1 MIKNIRY
8 VFVSIFGII
17 DFFNVIYILKSKI
30 FMDSRRIR
38 NLRNSFDKNIV
49 DKQVDKIFETG
60 RQFVDGVS
68 GARPGKRRNSDF
80 QGITS
85 KSVKK
90 VGRWVSEKVDLFFDE
105 DNDDWNDEN
114 FYDDN
119 SDIKTFSRES
129 NSYESAKQHSKRPL
143 EAISLR
149 QPKNIHTTEQ
159 KKLPYVKDSKDE
171 DWPDE
176 MDFKVERWQRA
187 SEKENN
193 TSRVQSNQ
201 QVQSKSR
208 NLPRSRRRR
217 V

>member
-1 MIKNIRY
+1 
-8 VFVSIFGII
+8 
-17 DFFNVIYILKSKI
+17 
-30 FMDSRRIR
+30 MDSRRIR

-68 GARPGKRRNSDF
+68 GARPGKRKNSDF

-105 DNDDWNDEN
+105 DNDDWNDDWNDEN
-114 FYDDN
+114 FSDNN

-149 QPKNIHTTEQ
+149 QPKNLQTTEQ
-159 KKLPYVKDSKDE
+159 KKLPYVKESKDE

-193 TSRVQSNQ
+193 TSRDQSTK

>member
-1 MIKNIRY
+1 
-8 VFVSIFGII
+8 
-17 DFFNVIYILKSKI
+17 
-30 FMDSRRIR
+30 MDSRRIR
-38 NLRNSFDKNIV
+38 NLRNSFDRNIV

-105 DNDDWNDEN
+105 DNDDWYDDEN
-114 FYDDN
+114 FYDDK
-119 SDIKTFSRES
+119 SDIKTFTRES
-129 NSYESAKQHSKRPL
+129 NSYESVKPFSKRPL

-149 QPKNIHTTEQ
+149 QPKNLQTTEQ
-159 KKLPYVKDSKDE
+159 KKLPYGKESKNE

-176 MDFKVERWQRA
+176 MDFKVERWQRD
-187 SEKENN
+187 SQKENN
-193 TSRVQSNQ
+193 LSRNQFNQ
-201 QVQSKSR
+201 QGQSKSR

>member
-1 MIKNIRY
+1 
-8 VFVSIFGII
+8 
-17 DFFNVIYILKSKI
+17 
-30 FMDSRRIR
+30 MDSRRIR
-38 NLRNSFDKNIV
+38 NLKNLRNSFDRNIV

-105 DNDDWNDEN
+105 DDDWNDDN
-114 FYDDN
+114 FYDDY

-129 NSYESAKQHSKRPL
+129 NSYESTKPHSKRHL

-149 QPKNIHTTEQ
+149 QAKNLQTTEQ
-159 KKLPYVKDSKDE
+159 KTLPYGKDSKDE

-176 MDFKVERWQRA
+176 MDFKVERWHRA

-193 TSRVQSNQ
+193 VSRDKLNQ
-201 QVQSKSR
+201 QGQSKLR

>member
-1 MIKNIRY
+1 
-8 VFVSIFGII
+8 
-17 DFFNVIYILKSKI
+17 
-30 FMDSRRIR
+30 MDSRRVR
-38 NLRNSFDKNIV
+38 NLRNSFDRNIV

-85 KSVKK
+85 KGVKK
-90 VGRWVSEKVDLFFDE
+90 VGRWVSKKVDLFFDE
-105 DNDDWNDEN
+105 DNDDWNDDN

-119 SDIKTFSRES
+119 SDMKTFTRES
-129 NSYESAKQHSKRPL
+129 NSYESTQTHSKRPL

-149 QPKNIHTTEQ
+149 QPKNLQTIEQ

-176 MDFKVERWQRA
+176 MVFKVERWQRA
-187 SEKENN
+187 TDKENS
-193 TSRVQSNQ
+193 TLRDQLNQ
-201 QVQSKSR
+201 QGKSQSR
-208 NLPRSRRRR
+208 NFPRSRRRR

>member
-1 MIKNIRY
+1 
-8 VFVSIFGII
+8 
-17 DFFNVIYILKSKI
+17 
-30 FMDSRRIR
+30 MDSRRIR

-90 VGRWVSEKVDLFFDE
+90 VGRWVSEKVDLFLDE
-105 DNDDWNDEN
+105 DNDDW
-114 FYDDN
+114 YDDDYYADN
-119 SDIKTFSRES
+119 SDTKTYSRES
-129 NSYESAKQHSKRPL
+129 NIVKSDKPHLKRPL

-149 QPKNIHTTEQ
+149 QTKNSQISEQ
-159 KKLPYVKDSKDE
+159 KKLPYAKKSKDE

-187 SEKENN
+187 SENENN
-193 TSRVQSNQ
+193 TSRDQSIQ

>member
-1 MIKNIRY
+1 
-8 VFVSIFGII
+8 
-17 DFFNVIYILKSKI
+17 
-30 FMDSRRIR
+30 MDSRRIK

-49 DKQVDKIFETG
+49 DKQFDKIFETG

-119 SDIKTFSRES
+119 SDIKPFSRES
-129 NSYESAKQHSKRPL
+129 NSYESTKPNSKRPL

-149 QPKNIHTTEQ
+149 QPKNLPTTEQ
-159 KKLPYVKDSKDE
+159 KKLPYGKESKE

-176 MDFKVERWQRA
+176 MDFKVERWQRS
-187 SEKENN
+187 SEIENN
-193 TSRVQSNQ
+193 TSRDQSNQ
-201 QVQSKSR
+201 KVQSKTR

>member
-1 MIKNIRY
+1 
-8 VFVSIFGII
+8 
-17 DFFNVIYILKSKI
+17 
-30 FMDSRRIR
+30 MDSRRIR

-105 DNDDWNDEN
+105 DNDDN
-114 FYDDN
+114 FYHDN

-159 KKLPYVKDSKDE
+159 KKLPYVKESKEE

-187 SEKENN
+187 SEKEIN
-193 TSRVQSNQ
+193 TSRDQSNQ
-201 QVQSKSR
+201 HVQSKSR

>member
-1 MIKNIRY
+1 
-8 VFVSIFGII
+8 
-17 DFFNVIYILKSKI
+17 
-30 FMDSRRIR
+30 MDSRRIR
-38 NLRNSFDKNIV
+38 NLRNSFDRNIV

-90 VGRWVSEKVDLFFDE
+90 VGRWVSQKVDLFFDE
-105 DNDDWNDEN
+105 DNDDWNDDN

-119 SDIKTFSRES
+119 GDIKTFTRES
-129 NSYESAKQHSKRPL
+129 NSYESTKTHSKRPL

-149 QPKNIHTTEQ
+149 QPKNLQTTEP
-159 KKLPYVKDSKDE
+159 KKLPYVKESKDEE

-187 SEKENN
+187 SEKVNN
-193 TSRVQSNQ
+193 ISRDQLNQ
-201 QVQSKSR
+201 KVQSKSR
-208 NLPRSRRRR
+208 NLPRSRRSRI
-217 V
+217 

>member
-1 MIKNIRY
+1 
-8 VFVSIFGII
+8 
-17 DFFNVIYILKSKI
+17 
-30 FMDSRRIR
+30 MDSRRIR

-105 DNDDWNDEN
+105 DDDWYNDGN
-114 FYDDN
+114 LYDDN
-119 SDIKTFSRES
+119 DDIKTFTRES
-129 NSYESAKQHSKRPL
+129 NSIKSAKPYLKRPL

-149 QPKNIHTTEQ
+149 QPKNIRTTEQ
-159 KKLPYVKDSKDE
+159 KKLPYDKESKDQ

-176 MDFKVERWQRA
+176 MDFTVQRWQRS
-187 SEKENN
+187 SEKENYR
-193 TSRVQSNQ
+193 SKDQLKQRGQST
-201 QVQSKSR
+201 SR

-217 V
+217 

>member
-1 MIKNIRY
+1 
-8 VFVSIFGII
+8 
-17 DFFNVIYILKSKI
+17 
-30 FMDSRRIR
+30 MDSRRIR
-38 NLRNSFDKNIV
+38 NFRNSFDSNIV

-60 RQFVDGVS
+60 RQFLDGVS

-85 KSVKK
+85 KGVKK

-105 DNDDWNDEN
+105 DNDDWNDDN
-114 FYDDN
+114 FYDEN
-119 SDIKTFSRES
+119 SDIKSFTRDA
-129 NSYESAKQHSKRPL
+129 NSYESTKTHSKRPL

-149 QPKNIHTTEQ
+149 QPENLQTSEQ
-159 KKLPYVKDSKDE
+159 KKLPYVKESKDE

-187 SEKENN
+187 AEEENN
-193 TSRVQSNQ
+193 IFRDQSTQ
-201 QVQSKSR
+201 QGQSKSR

>member
-1 MIKNIRY
+1 
-8 VFVSIFGII
+8 
-17 DFFNVIYILKSKI
+17 
-30 FMDSRRIR
+30 MDSRRIK

-68 GARPGKRRNSDF
+68 GARPGKRRNSDY

-90 VGRWVSEKVDLFFDE
+90 VGRWVSDKVDLFFDE
-105 DNDDWNDEN
+105 DNDDWYDEN
-114 FYDDN
+114 FYDDQ
-119 SDIKTFSRES
+119 SDIKTFSRGS
-129 NSYESAKQHSKRPL
+129 NSYESTTQYSKRPL

-149 QPKNIHTTEQ
+149 QSKNLQTTTQ
-159 KKLPYVKDSKDE
+159 KKLPYAKE
-171 DWPDE
+171 IEEEWPDE
-176 MDFKVERWQRA
+176 MDFTVQRWQRD

-193 TSRVQSNQ
+193 SSRDQLIQ
-201 QVQSKSR
+201 RGQSKSR

>member
-1 MIKNIRY
+1 
-8 VFVSIFGII
+8 
-17 DFFNVIYILKSKI
+17 
-30 FMDSRRIR
+30 MDSRRIR
-38 NLRNSFDKNIV
+38 NFRNSFDRNIV

-105 DNDDWNDEN
+105 ENDDWNNEN
-114 FYDDN
+114 FYDDQN
-119 SDIKTFSRES
+119 DIKTFSRES
-129 NSYESAKQHSKRPL
+129 NSYESTTQHSKRPL
-143 EAISLR
+143 EALSLR
-149 QPKNIHTTEQ
+149 QPKNLQTTEQ
-159 KKLPYVKDSKDE
+159 KKLPYGKEIKND

-176 MDFKVERWQRA
+176 MDFKVERWQRS
-187 SEKENN
+187 SEKKNI
-193 TSRVQSNQ
+193 TSRDESNQ
-201 QVQSKSR
+201 RGQSKSR

>member
-1 MIKNIRY
+1 
-8 VFVSIFGII
+8 
-17 DFFNVIYILKSKI
+17 
-30 FMDSRRIR
+30 MDSRRIR
-38 NLRNSFDKNIV
+38 NFRNSFDRNIV

-68 GARPGKRRNSDF
+68 GSRPGKRRNSDF

-90 VGRWVSEKVDLFFDE
+90 VGRWVSEKVDLLFDE
-105 DNDDWNDEN
+105 DNQDWYDDEN

-119 SDIKTFSRES
+119 DDIKTFTRES
-129 NSYESAKQHSKRPL
+129 NSYKFTDPQSKRPL

-149 QPKNIHTTEQ
+149 EPKNLQKTEQ
-159 KKLPYVKDSKDE
+159 KKLPYVTENNEE

-176 MDFKVERWQRA
+176 MDFKVQRWQR
-187 SEKENN
+187 SSLKEDNKLKD
-193 TSRVQSNQ
+193 QSNQ
-201 QVQSKSR
+201 RGQSKSR

-217 V
+217 E

>member
-1 MIKNIRY
+1 
-8 VFVSIFGII
+8 
-17 DFFNVIYILKSKI
+17 
-30 FMDSRRIR
+30 MDSRRIR
-38 NLRNSFDKNIV
+38 NLRNSFDRNIV

-68 GARPGKRRNSDF
+68 GARPGKRRNSDL

-90 VGRWVSEKVDLFFDE
+90 VGRWVSDKVDLFFDE
-105 DNDDWNDEN
+105 DNDDW
-114 FYDDN
+114 YDDN
-119 SDIKTFSRES
+119 LYDDSNQIKTFTRES
-129 NSYESAKQHSKRPL
+129 YYYESTKPYSKRPL

-149 QPKNIHTTEQ
+149 QPKNLQTTEQ
-159 KKLPYVKDSKDE
+159 KKLPYAKESKDD

-193 TSRVQSNQ
+193 TSRDQSNQ

>member
-1 MIKNIRY
+1 
-8 VFVSIFGII
+8 
-17 DFFNVIYILKSKI
+17 
-30 FMDSRRIR
+30 MDSRRIR
-38 NLRNSFDKNIV
+38 NLRNSFDRNIV

-90 VGRWVSEKVDLFFDE
+90 VGRWVSQKVDLFFDE

-129 NSYESAKQHSKRPL
+129 NSYESVKNHSKRPL

-149 QPKNIHTTEQ
+149 QPKNLQKTEQ
-159 KKLPYVKDSKDE
+159 KKLPYVKESKDE

-187 SEKENN
+187 SENENN
-193 TSRVQSNQ
+193 TLRDQSIQ
-201 QVQSKSR
+201 QVQPKSR

-217 V
+217 RV

>member
-1 MIKNIRY
+1 
-8 VFVSIFGII
+8 
-17 DFFNVIYILKSKI
+17 
-30 FMDSRRIR
+30 MDSRRIR

-68 GARPGKRRNSDF
+68 GARPGKRRSSDF
-80 QGITS
+80 RGITS

-90 VGRWVSEKVDLFFDE
+90 VGKWVSEKVDLFFDE

-114 FYDDN
+114 FYEDN
-119 SDIKTFSRES
+119 SDIQTFSGEL
-129 NSYESAKQHSKRPL
+129 NSYESVKQHSKRPL

-149 QPKNIHTTEQ
+149 QPKNIHATEQ
-159 KKLPYVKDSKDE
+159 KKLPYVKESNDE

-193 TSRVQSNQ
+193 TSIVQSNQ

-208 NLPRSRRRR
+208 NFPRSRRRR

>member
-1 MIKNIRY
+1 
-8 VFVSIFGII
+8 
-17 DFFNVIYILKSKI
+17 
-30 FMDSRRIR
+30 MDSRRIR
-38 NLRNSFDKNIV
+38 NLRNSFDRNIV
-49 DKQVDKIFETG
+49 DKQVDRIFETG

-105 DNDDWNDEN
+105 DNDDWNDED
-114 FYDDN
+114 FYDDK
-119 SDIKTFSRES
+119 SDMKTFTRDS
-129 NSYESAKQHSKRPL
+129 NSYKSNKPYSKRPL

-149 QPKNIHTTEQ
+149 QSINLQKIEQ
-159 KKLPYVKDSKDE
+159 KKLPYGKDSKDE
-171 DWPDE
+171 DWPNE
-176 MDFKVERWQRA
+176 MDFKVDRWQRA

-193 TSRVQSNQ
+193 VSRDQLNQ
-201 QVQSKSR
+201 QGQSKLR

>member
-1 MIKNIRY
+1 
-8 VFVSIFGII
+8 
-17 DFFNVIYILKSKI
+17 
-30 FMDSRRIR
+30 MDSRRIR
-38 NLRNSFDKNIV
+38 NLRNSFDRNIV

-68 GARPGKRRNSDF
+68 GTRPGKRRNSDF

-114 FYDDN
+114 FNDHN
-119 SDIKTFSRES
+119 SDIKTFRRES
-129 NSYESAKQHSKRPL
+129 NSYESNKPYSKRPL

-149 QPKNIHTTEQ
+149 QPKNLQTTEQ
-159 KKLPYVKDSKDE
+159 KKLPYGKDITDE

-187 SEKENN
+187 SEQENN
-193 TSRVQSNQ
+193 APREQLNQ
-201 QVQSKSR
+201 PVQSKLR

>member
-1 MIKNIRY
+1 MN
-8 VFVSIFGII
+8 
-17 DFFNVIYILKSKI
+17 
-30 FMDSRRIR
+30 SRRIR
-38 NLRNSFDKNIV
+38 NLRNSFDRNIV

-68 GARPGKRRNSDF
+68 GARPGKRRNSDS

-105 DNDDWNDEN
+105 DNDDWNDDN

-119 SDIKTFSRES
+119 SDIKTFTRES
-129 NSYESAKQHSKRPL
+129 NSYEFTKTHSKRPL

-149 QPKNIHTTEQ
+149 QPKTLQTTEQ
-159 KKLPYVKDSKDE
+159 KKLPYGKEIRDD

-176 MDFKVERWQRA
+176 MDFKVEKWQRS
-187 SEKENN
+187 SENENN
-193 TSRVQSNQ
+193 ISRDQINQ
-201 QVQSKSR
+201 KVQSKTR

>member
-1 MIKNIRY
+1 
-8 VFVSIFGII
+8 
-17 DFFNVIYILKSKI
+17 
-30 FMDSRRIR
+30 MDSRRIR

-68 GARPGKRRNSDF
+68 GTKPGKRRNSDF

-105 DNDDWNDEN
+105 DNDDWNEEN

-119 SDIKTFSRES
+119 RDIKTFSRQS
-129 NSYESAKQHSKRPL
+129 NSYEAAKKYSKRPL

-149 QPKNIHTTEQ
+149 RPKDLPISEQ
-159 KKLPYVKDSKDE
+159 KKLPYVKESNDE

-176 MDFKVERWQRA
+176 MDLKVERWQRA
-187 SEKENN
+187 SEKEIN
-193 TSRVQSNQ
+193 TSRDQSDQ